1 MAAVYYELLV
11 KGNEDKIF
19 AYLNG
24 YLTSKKIKKGVIFCD
39 ECPFDIHELR
49 ELIRY
54 HGEVAHIVCRA
65 GLRQTVLSAL
75 RSAPAAYS
83 FEIKKDRKI
92 SKAAFEFKFETF
104 SKKVAS
110 GLKRTFTQMPKGLE
124 LLEYEPEERIDP
136 DAAGIERY
144 APAHDY
150 RFAGKGKITGNVE
163 TLLDFH
169 RQLSQSEFIK
179 LEKIEL
185 EY

>member
-1 MAAVYYELLV
+1 MAGVYYELLV
-11 KGNEDKIF
+11 KGNEDKMF

-24 YLTSKKIKKGVIFCD
+24 YLTAKKIKEGVIFCD
-39 ECPFDIHELR
+39 ECPFNIHELR

-54 HGEVAHIVCRA
+54 HGEVAHIACRA

-83 FEIKKDRKI
+83 FEVKKERKI
-92 SKAAFEFKFETF
+92 SKASFEFKFETF
-104 SKKVAS
+104 SKKVAG
-110 GLKRTFTQMPKGLE
+110 GLKRMFAQMPTGLK
-124 LLEYEPEERIDP
+124 LSEYEPEEKIDP

-150 RFAGKGKITGNVE
+150 RFAGKGKVTGNAE

-169 RQLSQSEFIK
+169 RRLSQSDFIK